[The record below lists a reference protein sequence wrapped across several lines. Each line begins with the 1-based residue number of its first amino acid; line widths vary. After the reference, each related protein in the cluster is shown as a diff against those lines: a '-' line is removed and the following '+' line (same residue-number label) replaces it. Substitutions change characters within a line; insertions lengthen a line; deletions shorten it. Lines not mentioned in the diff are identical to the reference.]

1 MLDFIKVRGRV
12 LHLVILIGLIV
23 ASAIPVHSWAFAQN
37 STPPAW
43 VVRSLNTS
51 EFGVSN
57 PQGLAFS
64 AEANTFLLLDGTSN
78 VTLVAMEEEPAG
90 TREIAEV
97 GADPLNTA
105 FDEVTD
111 SLFVF
116 DRGRAELAKVKAD
129 GSSARFAAGALN
141 VADPQGIAFDTSS
154 GRMFILD
161 AGNAQVVSVASHATR
176 GFDANQLQR
185 ISLRGLGKGTFR
197 GVAYNPNNG
206 HLYVSE
212 PAQKKL
218 HEMTQSGELVN
229 SFDLAALEISNPSA
243 MTFAPSVDNTDDPGI
258 YDLFV
263 LDNGTASSQIVE
275 VSFQAPAALPS
286 GTTLLPASLVRT
298 FNTSNAAWNP
308 SSPDPA
314 GIDYFPL
321 TGRLIISDSEVD
333 EMRAYYVGANVF
345 ESTTSGNLVRT
356 CDTTSFTGEPTG
368 VAVNPNNN
376 HIFFAADYQDMLFEV
391 SLGPDG
397 IYCTADDTRTATS
410 LGPAYG
416 VNDAEDVAYGNNTV
430 FIAGGSAAEVY
441 RIPLGANGVVGGGD
455 DGPMTRFDTASLGFA
470 DTEGIGFNHNAG
482 TLFVVSTKRTD
493 KYLGEFTTSGT
504 LLRAYDLSFMP
515 DEGNIRSDVTYAPS
529 SQNPAVRNIYIV
541 SRGIDNHSNRTE
553 NDGRVWEISIG
564 SGPGGPTPTN
574 TPPSTPTMTPPPP
587 NAATWFLRG
596 IGSVVFGSQGDTPVP
611 ADYNGDGRDDI
622 AVYQPSTSTWH
633 ISGISSSV
641 FGNSGDT
648 PVPADYNGDGVDDV
662 AVFQPSGNW
671 AISGIGN
678 FPHGVVGDIPVPAD
692 YNGDGR
698 DDIAVFRP
706 SNSTWYVNGIG
717 NFLYG
722 QSGDIPVVGDYNG
735 DGIDDIAVFRESNS
749 TWYIHGIGTFLYGTN
764 DDIPVVGD
772 YNGDGIDDIAVF
784 RESN

>member
-229 SFDLAALEISNPSA
+229 SFDLASLEISNPSA
-243 MTFAPSVDNTDDPGI
+243 MTFAPSVDNTDDPVI

-263 LDNGTASSQIVE
+263 LDSGTASSQIVE
-275 VSFQAPAALPS
+275 VSFQAPAALPP
-286 GTTLLPASLVRT
+286 GTTLLPASLVQIID
-298 FNTSNAAWNP
+298 TSNQSWNP

-314 GIDYFPL
+314 GVDYFPL
-321 TGRLIISDSEVD
+321 TNRLLISDSEVD
-333 EMRAYYVGANVF
+333 EMPAYFTGKNVF
-345 ESTTSGNLVRT
+345 LSTTSGNLTGT
-356 CDTTSFTGEPTG
+356 CSTTAFTGEPTG

-376 HIFFAADYQDMLFEV
+376 HICIAADFQDKVFEIN
-391 SLGPDG
+391 LGGDG
-397 IYCTADDTRTATS
+397 QYCTADEIVTTTS
-410 LGPAYG
+410 ASVYG
-416 VNDAEDVAYGNNTV
+416 VT
-430 FIAGGSAAEVY
+430 
-441 RIPLGANGVVGGGD
+441 
-455 DGPMTRFDTASLGFA
+455 
-470 DTEGIGFNHNAG
+470 
-482 TLFVVSTKRTD
+482 
-493 KYLGEFTTSGT
+493 
-504 LLRAYDLSFMP
+504 
-515 DEGNIRSDVTYAPS
+515 
-529 SQNPAVRNIYIV
+529 
-541 SRGIDNHSNRTE
+541 
-553 NDGRVWEISIG
+553 
-564 SGPGGPTPTN
+564 
-574 TPPSTPTMTPPPP
+574 
-587 NAATWFLRG
+587 
-596 IGSVVFGSQGDTPVP
+596 
-611 ADYNGDGRDDI
+611 
-622 AVYQPSTSTWH
+622 
-633 ISGISSSV
+633 
-641 FGNSGDT
+641 
-648 PVPADYNGDGVDDV
+648 
-662 AVFQPSGNW
+662 
-671 AISGIGN
+671 
-678 FPHGVVGDIPVPAD
+678 
-692 YNGDGR
+692 
-698 DDIAVFRP
+698 
-706 SNSTWYVNGIG
+706 
-717 NFLYG
+717 
-722 QSGDIPVVGDYNG
+722 
-735 DGIDDIAVFRESNS
+735 
-749 TWYIHGIGTFLYGTN
+749 
-764 DDIPVVGD
+764 
-772 YNGDGIDDIAVF
+772 
-784 RESN
+784 